1 MRFCKELAALISE
14 PLTHVDNSSL
24 LQGLY
29 PGIYKY
35 EIFTQVPKKYSVEN
49 MEGMRN
55 ISGLLTTD
63 KVFGKLFSEMIIS
76 DMKKNADV
84 SKFGNQKKPLFSII

>member
-1 MRFCKELAALISE
+1 
-14 PLTHVDNSSL
+14 
-24 LQGLY
+24 
-29 PGIYKY
+29 
-35 EIFTQVPKKYSVEN
+35 
-49 MEGMRN
+49 MRN